1 METTIT
7 SRARCSYD
15 TATSNRIA
23 TPLRRTRVHRKRERE
38 GEREREREPTSVSL
52 TIFPPA
58 LLFSFPPCLP
68 PYLPISVPLST
79 HQVPPHRLR
88 CLLRQRG
95 RDRRGVRGNLHGR
108 YATRTPLGN
117 QLSSHSAHT
126 LVVFACATSTHTT
139 LPPLPLLR
147 TMLLAPRLP
156 PPRLPKPPPQ
166 ELSP

>member
-7 SRARCSYD
+7 SRNEQPDCYSPSPHESAPQK
-15 TATSNRIA
+15 I
-23 TPLRRTRVHRKRERE
+23 
-38 GEREREREPTSVSL
+38 ERERERERERTYVCLSNNLPSCPPLVLPTL
-52 TIFPPA
+52 
-58 LLFSFPPCLP
+58 PC

-117 QLSSHSAHT
+117 QLSSHLEHT
-126 LVVFACATSTHTT
+126 LVASTHTT
-139 LPPLPLLR
+139 PPPLPRLR

-166 ELSP
+166 ERSP